1 MRGRIRKK
9 YASPPSISTPISSSL
24 TILKGFYVSQ
34 HFPVDHPKVKIHPA
48 FNGPNIWPPASLI
61 PESVFKEP
69 VEDYYQKMMDLCSL
83 LCDILAAGLP
93 YGPHVFDE
101 FKSNDPLASLRLL
114 HYPPTDS
121 NGLGAG
127 AHTDFGAF
135 TFLLQDDNAGLQV
148 QNPETKE
155 WIPIMPNRD
164 AYVVNIGDMMQRWTK
179 GLYKSNL
186 HRVINSGKTERYS
199 SPFFYDGNLDCKLI
213 PFDGS
218 EPEGGV
224 LTVEEHM
231 KERFASTYV

>member
-1 MRGRIRKK
+1 
-9 YASPPSISTPISSSL
+9 
-24 TILKGFYVSQ
+24 
-34 HFPVDHPKVKIHPA
+34 
-48 FNGPNIWPPASLI
+48 
-61 PESVFKEP
+61 
-69 VEDYYQKMMDLCSL
+69 MMDLSTL
-83 LCDILAAGLP
+83 LLEILAAGLP
-93 YGPHVFDE
+93 YGPHVFDD
-101 FKSNDPLASLRLL
+101 FNSNDPLASLRLL

-121 NGLGAG
+121 NSLGAG

-186 HRVINSGKTERYS
+186 HRVINSGKAERYS
-199 SPFFYDGNLDCKLI
+199 SPFFFDGNLDCRLV